1 MLQEMILLRT
11 QHTGKVN
18 VEVDSTESVDLTK
31 ILEEMR
37 QRYETVVRNNN
48 IELEKWFK
56 SQVRH

>member
-11 QHTGKVN
+11 QHTGNVN

>member
-1 MLQEMILLRT
+1 MILLRT
-11 QHTGKVN
+11 QHTGNVN